1 MVLSLPSEVLQC
13 WPVKSKAFILIWALR
28 GLWTRSVQSED
39 RGQVPVERNLCNHL
53 IKTRP
58 QFFLQFL
65 QFFVKTKQ
73 AANLKKFMLHKD
85 SKFKLFWANL

>member
-65 QFFVKTKQ
+65 QFFCENEASCQ
-73 AANLKKFMLHKD
+73 FEEIYA
-85 SKFKLFWANL
+85 S